1 MKYLLD
7 HFKPYDMGEVNV
19 KPSSQTT
26 TNGLILSSIL
36 DRQY

>member
-7 HFKPYDMGEVNV
+7 HFKPYDMGGVNV

-26 TNGLILSSIL
+26 TKGLILSSIS
-36 DRQY
+36 DQQY